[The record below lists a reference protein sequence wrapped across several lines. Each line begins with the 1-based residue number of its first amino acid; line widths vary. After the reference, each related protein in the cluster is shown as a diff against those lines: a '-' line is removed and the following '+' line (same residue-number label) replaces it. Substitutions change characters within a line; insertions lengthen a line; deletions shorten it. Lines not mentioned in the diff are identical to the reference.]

1 MEFQTAQEKRPIKAE
16 ESSKI
21 HLSLY
26 YDPPNMEL
34 TLDEFELLSLDR
46 LQLLRGIEQL
56 KTRGFEAKQLSSK
69 IQEVSC
75 SGLFSLLLS
84 FVPFFVSWKRNI

>member
-1 MEFQTAQEKRPIKAE
+1 MDFLTAQERKPIKAE
-16 ESSKI
+16 ESCKI

-69 IQEVSC
+69 IQEVKF
-75 SGLFSLLLS
+75 LFFLFLC
-84 FVPFFVSWKRNI
+84 FFFFRFS